1 MLASSGEI
9 GAGRVKVR
17 PAPKAAPESLEN
29 SGLLYPQ
36 MLTPHPPVFPHIS
49 PLFFLPC
56 GLGAGHGAVAPPPVR
71 EKGPPADRTGPGFRG
86 GPLGIEGGLQHRV
99 QRQDGLPEVAAV
111 SPRPAFPQHIALAVK
126 GQTAIFPVI
135 VGAPFHYKG
144 ADSGLFLTGQLA
156 QNITSRPA
164 FSKGSESRSRRGC
177 RASRDS
183 HSTGSPPGAV
193 PGGEPGAGGG
203 VSFPVPKG
211 SM

>member
-1 MLASSGEI
+1 MLALFWEI

-17 PAPKAAPESLEN
+17 PPQKWPRKALKTAGFYTPKCSR
-29 SGLLYPQ
+29 
-36 MLTPHPPVFPHIS
+36 LTPGIS
-49 PLFFLPC
+49 AYIPAVSSALRPWSKPRSNS
-56 GLGAGHGAVAPPPVR
+56 AVARPGER
-71 EKGPPADRTGPGFRG
+71 APADRTGPRFRG

-99 QRQDGLPEVAAV
+99 QRQDGLPEVSAIG
-111 SPRPAFPQHIALAVK
+111 PRPALPQHIALTVQRQASH
-126 GQTAIFPVI
+126 FLVI

-193 PGGEPGAGGG
+193 PGGEPGAVGG